1 MTGNVERAGSVV
13 YVCDLDGTLLRS
25 DGTLSDFARRGLNR
39 LLDDGVRL
47 TVASSRSTPAMRALL
62 AGVRLSLP
70 VIELSGAFVS
80 EIDSGRHLVGNVLS
94 SSAACDAVEAVLAT
108 GSDPVLSTWD
118 GARDRVHFGARAN
131 PGTAWYVRE
140 KRDYGD
146 PRLASCDDFL
156 AAARC
161 EEVASVVAFV
171 PDREAAA
178 LEEELRRCLGEAAI
192 VHSARNYYCPG
203 WTELQVQDRG
213 AEKGAAL
220 PSLLTAC
227 DAEGAEV
234 VACGDHLI
242 DLGLFAAATRSIAPA
257 NAHPAVL
264 DRATEIVGPNDEDGI
279 VRYLLDLHWGS
290 DPRVKVA

>member
-1 MTGNVERAGSVV
+1 MNGNVERAGSVV

-25 DGTLSDFARRGLNR
+25 DGTLSDFSRRGLNR

-47 TVASSRSTPAMRALL
+47 TVASSRGTPAMRTLL

-70 VIELSGAFVS
+70 VIEFNGAFIS
-80 EIDSGRHLVGNVLS
+80 ELDSGRHLVSNAL
-94 SSAACDAVEAVLAT
+94 SAAAACAAVDAMLAT

-118 GARDRVHFGARAN
+118 GARDRVHFGPRAN
-131 PGTAWYVRE
+131 EGTAWYVQE

-146 PRLASCDDFL
+146 PRLFSCNDFL
-156 AAARC
+156 AVARR
-161 EEVASVVAFV
+161 EEVASVVAFA
-171 PDREAAA
+171 PDQEAAT
-178 LEEELRRCLGEAAI
+178 LEEELRERVGEMAI
-192 VHSARNYYCPG
+192 VHSAQNYYCPG

-234 VACGDHLI
+234 IACGDHLN

-257 NAHPAVL
+257 TAHPAVL
-264 DRATEIVGPNDEDGI
+264 DRATEVVASNEEDGI
-279 VRYLLDLHWGS
+279 VRHLLDHH
-290 DPRVKVA
+290 AA